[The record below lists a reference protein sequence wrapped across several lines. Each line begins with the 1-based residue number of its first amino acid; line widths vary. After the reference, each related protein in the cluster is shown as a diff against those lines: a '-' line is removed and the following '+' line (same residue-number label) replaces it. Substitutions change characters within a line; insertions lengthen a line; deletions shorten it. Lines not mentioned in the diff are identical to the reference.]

1 MARAG
6 SGKWQQLGI
15 MLVQCA
21 GTNLPMLQS
30 GINAGITQDDAP
42 PGIKR
47 AAAKGQKPKK
57 RRANA
62 RDLVEAT

>member
-1 MARAG
+1 
-6 SGKWQQLGI
+6 
-15 MLVQCA
+15 
-21 GTNLPMLQS
+21 MLQS

-62 RDLVEAT
+62 RDLVETT